1 MSMPPSASPVEDKP
15 SLPVNLRNALVLVSC
30 VKSKRPHAAPARE
43 LYTSAWFTKTRDLVE
58 TSGARWFVL
67 SSFYH
72 LVLPE
77 TVIEPYDYTLNTLG
91 VRERKAWAKQ
101 VLEHLEPQLD
111 GTKRIVMFAGQR
123 YREFLIQP
131 LERSGITVE
140 VPMEHLTRG
149 KQLAWLTDFE

>member
-1 MSMPPSASPVEDKP
+1 MVD
-15 SLPVNLRNALVLVSC
+15 LRKSLVLVSC

-43 LYTSAWFTKTRDLVE
+43 LYTSAWFTKARDLVE

-72 LVLPE
+72 LVSPE

-101 VLEHLEPQLD
+101 VLEQLEPKLD
-111 GTKRIVMFAGQR
+111 GTLRIVMFAGQR
-123 YREFLIQP
+123 YREFLMQP
-131 LERSGITVE
+131 LERLGITVE
-140 VPMEHLTRG
+140 VPMQHKRRG
-149 KQLAWLTDFE
+149 EQLAWLTDFE